1 MSKAEET
8 RSNQPEILHQEAN
21 RTGDG
26 DSYNTTHGLSQYP
39 SPTHST
45 LPRTLL
51 APTPPAHTTPP
62 QRKATSL
69 LSPPLHLPGRA
80 PSSLPTHKPGPGSA
94 PSPTTTTTAHLALMT
109 TAPNIEMIAS
119 SLRHCSLN
127 GGRRRAGSRGGRSR
141 GGDSESDVT
150 IELNSD
156 VALPFHW
163 EQCLD
168 IRVRSIS
175 AHTDSVSFVP
185 RARARPPWAPRG
197 GKASGRERGRVD

>member
-1 MSKAEET
+1 
-8 RSNQPEILHQEAN
+8 
-21 RTGDG
+21 
-26 DSYNTTHGLSQYP
+26 
-39 SPTHST
+39 
-45 LPRTLL
+45 
-51 APTPPAHTTPP
+51 
-62 QRKATSL
+62 
-69 LSPPLHLPGRA
+69 
-80 PSSLPTHKPGPGSA
+80 
-94 PSPTTTTTAHLALMT
+94 MT

-185 RARARPPWAPRG
+185 RARARPP
-197 GKASGRERGRVD
+197 GREGVRDRERARGLEEWFPNHLVINGNQLPRYFRMPAAARINHSIINGESGKQSGWEISPH